1 MLIRVASGFPCEVR
15 NLLLGPWGRMAA
27 FRRGGVEAPT
37 GLRVKGLLRYR
48 GVDQGLEGWMW
59 VGRGQDYQGQ
69 DDPIISTGDAE
80 IRSDKGW
87 KYKKSS

>member
-1 MLIRVASGFPCEVR
+1 MRSENRASGHGDGWRPSAAEEVE
-15 NLLLGPWGRMAA
+15 
-27 FRRGGVEAPT
+27 EAPT
-37 GLRVKGLLRYR
+37 GLRVKGLRRYR

-59 VGRGQDYQGQ
+59 VGRGQDYQVQ